1 MSQWRPSASID
12 ALRARANLLG
22 QIRSFFA
29 NKQVLEVDTP
39 SLSRHSVTDPYLNAL
54 STLHT
59 QPGSSKRVPL
69 FLQTSPEFAMKRLL
83 ASGSGDIFQ
92 ICKAFRDDEVGRQHN
107 PEFTILEWYRTGFSM
122 QDLIDETA
130 ELLIRVL
137 NAYTQTCTTVEQYTY
152 AELFERYCNFN
163 PLYVSPKELLKQLEV
178 FGLQDYS
185 ASVLSVIDSEVDH
198 SQISEGK
205 RQQIHSDAMLQVLF
219 NQYIETQIGQHR
231 PAIVTHFPASQAS
244 LATLADDGL
253 TANRFEV
260 YFKGVELANGFNELK
275 DPELQLARFEID
287 NQKRLA
293 LGLPIV
299 PIDTNFIDAL
309 RAGLPKCSGIAL
321 GVDRLFMLALN
332 KQEIREVLSFDYTNC

>member
-1 MSQWRPSASID
+1 M
-12 ALRARANLLG
+12 
-22 QIRSFFA
+22 
-29 NKQVLEVDTP
+29 LEVETP

-59 QPGSSKRVPL
+59 QPGSGDRVPL

-130 ELLIRVL
+130 ELLMTVL

-152 AELFERYCNFN
+152 AELFEQYCNFS
-163 PLYVSPKELLKQLEV
+163 PLCVTPKQLLKQLEV

-185 ASVLSVIDSEVDH
+185 ASVLGAIRAAINH
-198 SQISEGK
+198 GQISESK
-205 RQQIHSDAMLQVLF
+205 REQIHTDAILQVLF
-219 NQYIETQIGQHR
+219 NKYIETQIGQNC

-260 YFKGVELANGFNELK
+260 YYKGVELANGFNELQ
-275 DPELQLARFEID
+275 DPELQLARFNSD
-287 NQKRLA
+287 NQKRRA
-293 LGLPIV
+293 LGLPTV
-299 PIDTNFIDAL
+299 AVDTNFIEAL

-321 GVDRLFMLALN
+321 GVDRLIMLALN
-332 KQEIREVLSFDYTNC
+332 KQEIREVLSFDHTNC